1 MHRVNNRPDRIEPRA
16 VKRRP
21 KKLIYLNEPRSIAK
35 ARLLT
40 GT

>member
-1 MHRVNNRPDRIEPRA
+1 

-21 KKLIYLNEPRSIAK
+21 KKQVYLNEPRPIAK

-40 GT
+40 AT